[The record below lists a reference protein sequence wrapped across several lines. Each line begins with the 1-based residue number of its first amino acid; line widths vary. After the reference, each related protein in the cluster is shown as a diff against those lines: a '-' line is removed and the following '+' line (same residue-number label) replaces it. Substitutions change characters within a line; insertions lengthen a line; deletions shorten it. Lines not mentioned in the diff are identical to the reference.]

1 MKRGGKRRGERRK
14 KPRWE
19 GGGERSERRVWGGV
33 SVKRRRSGG
42 VLVKE
47 REGKE
52 KQEGKGG
59 EMKGKKEGER
69 RTGLGGVIGVRT
81 RKKKEGVAPD
91 TRFDPVR

>member
-1 MKRGGKRRGERRK
+1 M
-14 KPRWE
+14 
-19 GGGERSERRVWGGV
+19 WGGV

-59 EMKGKKEGER
+59 ENEGKKGGREENWVGGGYRGEN
-69 RTGLGGVIGVRT
+69 
-81 RKKKEGVAPD
+81 
-91 TRFDPVR
+91 